1 MEKEKPL
8 NEMSLD
14 ELVEK
19 AILERVDRRNRIFR
33 LINLL
38 ILGII
43 IGTIIYFFF

>member
-1 MEKEKPL
+1 MKKEKPL
-8 NEMSLD
+8 NEISLD

-38 ILGII
+38 ILVII

>member
-1 MEKEKPL
+1 MKKEKPL
-8 NEMSLD
+8 NEISLD

>member
-1 MEKEKPL
+1 MKKEKPL
-8 NEMSLD
+8 NEISLD

-43 IGTIIYFFF
+43 IGTIINFFF

>member
-1 MEKEKPL
+1 MKKEKPL
-8 NEMSLD
+8 NEISLD

-19 AILERVDRRNRIFR
+19 DILERVDRRNRIFR

-43 IGTIIYFFF
+43 IGIIIYFFF

>member
-1 MEKEKPL
+1 MKKEKPL
-8 NEMSLD
+8 NEISLD

-19 AILERVDRRNRIFR
+19 AILERVYRRNRIFS